1 MWSYSVSGLSMLSLD
16 PGVSALES
24 AVVSS
29 CGAGECTR
37 FVFFLGGIAT
47 WILESGT
54 KRGLLG

>member
-1 MWSYSVSGLSMLSLD
+1 
-16 PGVSALES
+16 VSALES

-29 CGAGECTR
+29 CGVGECAR